1 MELNPKF
8 FTVEVCMNKLW
19 TIAHELKL
27 SRGDGVPT
35 IGDNVQIGCGTAI
48 FGGIRIGNN
57 VCIGANAV
65 VWTDIPENAIAV
77 GVPAKVVG
85 YSVK

>member
-27 SRGDGVPT
+27 SRGDGIPT

-48 FGGIRIGNN
+48 FGGNPN
-57 VCIGANAV
+57 
-65 VWTDIPENAIAV
+65 
-77 GVPAKVVG
+77 
-85 YSVK
+85 